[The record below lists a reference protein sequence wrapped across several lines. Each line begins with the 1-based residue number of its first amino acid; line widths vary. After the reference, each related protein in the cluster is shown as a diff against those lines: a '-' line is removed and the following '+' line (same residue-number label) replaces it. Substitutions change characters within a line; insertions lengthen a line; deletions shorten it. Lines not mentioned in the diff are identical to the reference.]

1 MDIAMRFED
10 TVISIW
16 GRPEFP
22 IWFAG
27 YYNSPNQK
35 TFKSILLSL
44 CIYEKN
50 YNKSKYDDE
59 SLQILNEY
67 ESLAGSNDS
76 SHTEDVNF
84 LKFLYKKNVPHQR
97 EWE

>member
-1 MDIAMRFED
+1 MDIAMRFEE
-10 TVISIW
+10 TVKSIR

-22 IWFAG
+22 IWFAN
-27 YYNSPNQK
+27 YYDSTNQK

-50 YNKSKYDDE
+50 YHKGKYDDE
-59 SLQILNEY
+59 SLQILNAY

-76 SHTEDVNF
+76 SLTEDVNF
-84 LKFLYKKNVPHQR
+84 LKFLYKKNVPHAR